1 MQGLTIHQ
9 PWAWLIANGFRT
21 IETRNWPTDY
31 RGKLAIHA
39 GRTLA
44 REDAEAFRYL
54 GVPVPKDEELVLGAV
69 VAVADLGNVRPLV
82 DTAEDARRASALV
95 LSDEQLRTFW
105 GRTED
110 WSGLAHTDTWA
121 WELPRVL
128 PVRPTPWRGARG
140 LWPVPPEL
148 LEELRAA
155 YLAVQAQGGRS

>member
-9 PWAWLIANGFRT
+9 PWAWLIANGYKT

-44 REDAEAFRYL
+44 SEDAEAFRSV
-54 GVPVPKDEELVLGAV
+54 GVPVPKDEDLILGAV
-69 VAVADLGNVRPLV
+69 VAVADLVDCRPLA
-82 DTAEDARRASALV
+82 DTVEDARRASALT
-95 LSDEQLRTFW
+95 LSADALRTFYA
-105 GRTED
+105 RTEE
-110 WSGLAHTDTWA
+110 WSGLAHADTFA
-121 WELPRVL
+121 WEFLRVL

-140 LWPVPPEL
+140 LWPVPFEL

-155 YLAVQAQGGRS
+155 YLALQVQGGNT

>member
-9 PWAWLIANGFRT
+9 PWAWLIANGYKT

-44 REDAEAFRYL
+44 RDDADAFRSV

-69 VAVADLGNVRPLV
+69 VAVADLVDCRPLV
-82 DTAEDARRASALV
+82 DTVEDARRASALV
-95 LSDEQLRTFW
+95 LSADALRTFYA
-105 GRTED
+105 RTEE
-110 WSGLAHTDTWA
+110 WSGLAHADTFA
-121 WELPRVL
+121 WELGRVL

-140 LWPVPPEL
+140 LWPVPHEL

-155 YLAVQAQGGRS
+155 YLAMQAQGGQT